1 MDVNAI
7 LFELYS
13 ELRRVDR
20 AILALQ
26 QLAPFGN
33 GHGASPLSSAAH
45 GGRPARA
52 AELQQRLVDL
62 RSDPL
67 PHPS

>member
-1 MDVNAI
+1 MDVNTI

-33 GHGASPLSSAAH
+33 GHGTRPLLPGDASRKVPK
-45 GGRPARA
+45 
-52 AELQQRLVDL
+52 VDL
-62 RSDPL
+62 NSDPL